1 VTQSFSNLLLAAMST
16 SSPPSAL
23 AAAQQPTPS
32 VNGTAKVEL
41 DTTSLH
47 ALETAQQDLFLLT
60 FVSDLQQH
68 VEGLS
73 VEALP
78 SHQASIKKEVI
89 KIVGLGSPIPS
100 RVVRNALGRI
110 LADSF
115 GRGSRSLLYE
125 TINELLAILNAGKAD
140 KELAGKHAAIV
151 CLGAIF
157 RAAGDS
163 AISLSGLTV
172 ASLLKLLKASSAGAR
187 GCVFRALVG
196 VIMGIKGSLDEH
208 VARDILK
215 AARNAATSDKSTFVQ
230 RCACSCLRSLVGET
244 AYFNNSNDFESF
256 RSTIWKVLDS
266 PVPSVRHAAAAAM
279 AAALQQ
285 AYSANS
291 GAAVPVLRKPKKSR
305 KPGEDLEDEAE
316 VERPGSPAP
325 GQVKPSV
332 RLAFTLKEV
341 LRVLSQ
347 QYCRAS
353 TTNRSRVGIAMCY
366 KFLLHLLPR
375 KTLEEDYA
383 SIAMHTYSE
392 LLNHPTI
399 SVNRHRLLLTRKLV
413 QWVLADVTVLLTENA
428 QINATRHLIN
438 DVLKNYPQVIPERRE
453 PSKRI
458 LTGALGTL
466 DDLLLRLGPAANVL
480 QDSCREALFQVV
492 QHPSHAVQ
500 SHAAQCFKTFLLAC
514 PSQLPRTIDHAMAQ
528 LQKEFQPAEG
538 KQPQRRSSGFAAVIA
553 IAVSCARHKPLYG
566 SVQTYSSIFTFATEL
581 LKSSAAAE
589 LRLSALQVQVAW
601 TLIGG
606 LMSLGPNFV
615 KVHLNQL
622 MLMWRNALPP
632 PLTHENATKRGHL
645 ETSFLS
651 HVRECALS
659 ALLMFLSSCS
669 TLVTFDGSKRISTML
684 HNTIMFLDS
693 LPPAREA
700 EDLSHRLLPALQLQ
714 DFAILLRRRV
724 LQCFSSL
731 VSLRHLEQSDVV
743 SQSDLI
749 GLTMR
754 TFTDPERP
762 ILKSLEASLANT
774 ASTFEGLWTTEDNWG
789 FGVSSLA
796 DSFDSYLPF
805 ESHSQ
810 PSKNMYTEQDISP
823 PDILLRAPAIP
834 AIEHDPALIARQ
846 ESSLDEVELSSPAT
860 SCVNLAIK
868 LFAIS
873 LPLQSARIQESTIE
887 QLITTVSQPL
897 QREPGRKAAMQVN
910 TALALLCALA
920 VGNNETPYVPGK
932 INVAAV
938 GQAISDLLT
947 RCIFSSDST
956 LRQIAARAMG
966 RICNLAG
973 TQFTNKQVKFLID
986 TIVANRDPSV
996 RAGCALALGY
1006 IHSEVG
1012 AMAASLHIKTIVGV
1026 LLSLCSDTHTV
1037 VHYWALKG
1045 LLLVAESAGLAFSTY
1060 AASTLGLLSQL
1071 YSNDSHNEEA
1081 ASQTTSNFELEL
1093 FSPLAIAQCVDSV
1106 INVLGPDLQDVSK
1119 ARNLILVLIGYLQ
1132 KEPSPQLRGESYQCL
1147 RHLCMYAPAHLQFAK
1162 YVLDLQSNLTS
1173 NEELLQSAAVKGL
1186 DELMKRNSS
1195 EVARVATSKLGDDL
1209 WSCLDDNPGSPS
1221 LQGML
1226 QNWMQ
1231 QTILLDAA
1239 EWIDKCQNILSRTR
1253 AKAPPPPSRTATAKT
1268 AVPDL
1273 ADEDVAGLTA
1283 AAGQGDTPD
1292 AAPEGQ
1298 EFLRWQTR
1306 DFAMR
1311 LLSEAM
1317 NIIRAAMST
1326 DRVIHAEEV
1335 LQSKVADV
1343 VRVAFSASTANV
1355 VELRVWGLRIIDQI
1369 LKLFGK
1375 TPDPDFL
1382 EASLLEQYQAQ
1393 ISSAL
1398 TPAFA
1403 ADSSPELAAEAIGVC
1418 ATFVA
1423 TGIVT
1428 NAERMGRIFKVLAL
1442 GVDNFTQPTPEPAI
1456 GDLKNLTPNA
1466 QAMLKMGILSGWA
1479 QLQLASGE
1487 QSYLEEILIPH
1498 IPKLAPLWLT
1508 SLQEFASLRFEPEIS
1523 DTLGGETA
1531 GGNLDERYASFN
1543 REVRLK
1549 FYQQNWLSIVD
1560 AIAVLVEKDSESVF
1574 DALDNKRVAST
1585 DGAANGTPPAGKDMS
1600 FREEPV
1606 AFFFILFGLAFEA
1619 LVTQARQDPSQA
1631 QSILQA
1637 LRKIL
1642 TPEVCGNAIYEDAVF
1657 NETTDTLDRLAL
1669 TSTRETQSVLV
1680 EIARNLS
1687 LDHVAAKS
1695 QDRDDK
1701 LSDDIEQLFEL
1712 TRIIILVLTGLVPT
1726 LEDPPAAATRRL
1738 GDDGNALVQLCF
1750 QALVDVASVFPA
1762 IIRADL
1768 HACIMHSYCAL
1779 LATGI
1784 CQDEVLPR
1792 IMPMFKAFLQDV
1804 VQSTPSAVASRLV
1817 RGCLHRMLSILTIAQ
1832 RRENEYAITCA
1843 KNTLLSMTILLTT
1856 ASAVISAND
1865 HLVASSLS
1873 ELLDCIQDVGLAK
1886 IASGCIRS
1894 LLVTNPKTPC
1904 DELASKTLW
1913 TRLIPFVADPEAEDP
1928 ENVKPALTQALVA
1941 SFSAVKGTGR
1951 FAAMSILI
1959 PVLLYRAKQIPPGTN
1974 AEAMR
1979 KESAARLLELV
1990 AADSI
1995 AFKVTVGLLGE
2006 GQRGELESLLRA
2018 AGVGRRQENEAE
2030 ESVEAKPAIALRMD
2044 FG

>member
-1 VTQSFSNLLLAAMST
+1 MAS
-16 SSPPSAL
+16 SSPSPQAASA
-23 AAAQQPTPS
+23 
-32 VNGTAKVEL
+32 VNGTTNLEL
-41 DTTSLH
+41 DVSKFHSLDS
-47 ALETAQQDLFLLT
+47 AQQDLYLLT
-60 FVSDLQQH
+60 FVSDLQRH
-68 VEGLS
+68 VEQLS
-73 VEALP
+73 AEALP

-89 KIVGLGSPIPS
+89 KIVGLGNPVPS
-100 RVVRNALGRI
+100 RVIRNTLGRI
-110 LADSF
+110 LADAFS
-115 GRGSRSLLYE
+115 RGSRQLLYE
-125 TINELLAILNAGKAD
+125 TINDLLAILSTGKPD
-140 KELAGKHAAIV
+140 KELSSKHNAVV
-151 CLGAIF
+151 CIGAVF

-172 ASLLKLLKASSAGAR
+172 ATLLKLLKASSVGVR

-196 VIMGIKGSLDEH
+196 VILGIQGSLDEH
-208 VARDILK
+208 VARDIWK
-215 AARNAATSDKSTFVQ
+215 NARNAAASEKATFVQ
-230 RCACSCLRSLVGET
+230 RCACSCLRSLASET
-244 AYFNNSNDFESF
+244 GYFNNSNDFEYLK
-256 RSTIWKVLDS
+256 STIWRVLDS
-266 PVPSVRHAAAAAM
+266 STPSVRHAAAGAM
-279 AAALQQ
+279 ASALEQ
-285 AYSANS
+285 AYSASSNTE
-291 GAAVPVLRKPKKSR
+291 VPVLRKPKKSK
-305 KPGEDLEDEAE
+305 KPGDDMEGE
-316 VERPGSPAP
+316 VEAVRPGSPGP

-332 RLAFTLKEV
+332 RLALSLKEA

-347 QYCRAS
+347 QFCRAS
-353 TTNRSRVGIAMCY
+353 TSNRARAGLATCY
-366 KFLLHLLPR
+366 KYLFHLLPR

-383 SIAMHTYSE
+383 TIATHTYVE

-399 SVNRHRLLLTRKLV
+399 SANRHRLLLTRKLV
-413 QWVLADVTVLLTENA
+413 QWILTDITHLLTENA
-428 QINATRHLIN
+428 QVNAARYLVN
-438 DVLKNYPQVIPERRE
+438 DLLKNYPQVVPERRE

-458 LTGALGTL
+458 LTGALTSL
-466 DDLLLRLGPAANVL
+466 NDLLLRLGPASNVL

-492 QHPSHAVQ
+492 QHPSHTVQ
-500 SHAAQCFKTFLLAC
+500 SHAAQCFKAFLLAC
-514 PSQLPRTIDHAMAQ
+514 PNQLTRTIDHAMVQ
-528 LQKEFQPAEG
+528 LQKEFQASEG
-538 KQPQRRSSGFAAVIA
+538 KQPHRKSLGFATTIAV
-553 IAVSCARHKPLYG
+553 AVSCAGQKPLYG
-566 SVQTYSSIFTFATEL
+566 SVQTYSTIFTFATDL
-581 LKSSAAAE
+581 LKSSGAAE
-589 LRLSALQVQVAW
+589 LRLSSLQVQVAW

-606 LMSLGPNFV
+606 LVSLGPSFV

-622 MLMWRNALPP
+622 MLMWRNALPH
-632 PLTHENATKRGHL
+632 PLTHENATRRGHL
-645 ETSFLS
+645 ELSFLS

-669 TLVTFDGSKRISTML
+669 SLVTFDGSKRISTML
-684 HNTIMFLDS
+684 QNTIMFLDS
-693 LPPAREA
+693 LPPARES
-700 EDLSHRLLPALQLQ
+700 EDVSHRLVPALQLQ

-724 LQCFSSL
+724 LQCFTSL

-762 ILKSLEASLANT
+762 VLKSLETSLANT
-774 ASTFEGLWTTEDNWG
+774 ASNFEGLWTTEDNWS

-796 DSFDSYLPF
+796 DKFDSYLPF
-805 ESHSQ
+805 SNHSQ
-810 PSKNMYTEQDISP
+810 SVSDLYTEQDIFE
-823 PDILLRAPAIP
+823 PDVLLRCPAIA

-846 ESSLDEVELSSPAT
+846 DTGLNEAEISSPAT
-860 SCVNLAIK
+860 SSINLAIK

-897 QREPGRKAAMQVN
+897 QREPGRKAAMQFN
-910 TALALLCALA
+910 AALALLCALGVA
-920 VGNNETPYVPGK
+920 NNETPYIAGK
-932 INVAAV
+932 MNVAAT
-938 GQAISDLLT
+938 GQAITDLLG
-947 RCIFSSDST
+947 RYICSPDPA
-956 LRQIAARAMG
+956 LRHVAARAVG

-973 TQFTNKQVKFLID
+973 TQFTNKEVKFLID

-996 RAGCALALGY
+996 RAGCALALGC
-1006 IHSEVG
+1006 IHSDVG
-1012 AMAASLHIKTIVGV
+1012 AMAASLHIKSIVGV
-1026 LLSLCSDTHTV
+1026 LLSLCSDTHST

-1045 LLLVAESAGLAFSTY
+1045 LVLVAESAGLAFSTY
-1060 AASTLGLLSQL
+1060 ATSSLGLLAQL
-1071 YSNDSHNEEA
+1071 YANDSHNEEA
-1081 ASQTTSNFELEL
+1081 ASLTTSNFELEL
-1093 FSPLAIAQCVDSV
+1093 FTPLAIAQCVDSV

-1132 KEPSPQLRGESYQCL
+1132 KEASPPLRSESYQCL

-1162 YVLDLQSNLTS
+1162 YVLDLQANLPS
-1173 NEELLQSAAVKGL
+1173 EEELLQSAAVQGL
-1186 DELMKRNSS
+1186 DELMKRNAS
-1195 EVARVATSKLGDDL
+1195 EVARVATSKLSDDL
-1209 WSCLDDNPGSPS
+1209 WIHLDDNPGNAS
-1221 LQGML
+1221 LQAML

-1231 QTILLDAA
+1231 QTILTDTA
-1239 EWIDKCQNILSRTR
+1239 EWIEKCQSILSKTR
-1253 AKAPPPPSRTATAKT
+1253 AKAAPPSRIQTATAKT
-1268 AVPDL
+1268 AAPDL

-1283 AAGQGDTPD
+1283 ATGGQGDAPD
-1292 AAPEGQ
+1292 AASEGQ

-1317 NIIRAAMST
+1317 DIIHAAMLP

-1335 LQSKVADV
+1335 LQSKIAEV

-1355 VELRVWGLRIIDQI
+1355 VELRIWGLRLIDQI

-1403 ADSSPELAAEAIGVC
+1403 ADSSPELAAEAIVVC

-1442 GVDNFTQPTPEPAI
+1442 GVDNLTKPTPEPAI
-1456 GDLKNLTPNA
+1456 GDLTNLSPNA

-1479 QLQLASGE
+1479 QLQLASSE
-1487 QSYLEEILIPH
+1487 QPYLEEILQPF

-1523 DTLGGETA
+1523 DTLGGEIA

-1543 REVRLK
+1543 REARLR
-1549 FYQQNWLSIVD
+1549 FYQNNWLSVVD

-1574 DALDNKRVAST
+1574 DALDNKRAST
-1585 DGAANGTPPAGKDMS
+1585 ANGDADGTVVAGKDMS

-1619 LVTQARQDPSQA
+1619 LVTQAREDPSQA
-1631 QSILQA
+1631 LSILQA
-1637 LRKIL
+1637 LKKIL

-1669 TSTRETQSVLV
+1669 TSTRETQGVLV

-1701 LSDDIEQLFEL
+1701 ISDDIEQLFEL

-1726 LEDPPAAATRRL
+1726 LKDPPGTASRRL
-1738 GDDGNALVQLCF
+1738 GDDGVALVQLCF

-1768 HACIMHSYCAL
+1768 HACIIHSYCTL
-1779 LATGI
+1779 LATGL

-1792 IMPMFKAFLQDV
+1792 IMPVFKAFLQDV
-1804 VQSTPSAVASRLV
+1804 FQSAPGKVASRLV
-1817 RGCLHRMLSILTIAQ
+1817 CGCLHRMLSTLTVAQ
-1832 RRENEYAITCA
+1832 RRENEHAITCA
-1843 KNTLLSMTILLTT
+1843 KNTLLSMTILITT
-1856 ASAVISAND
+1856 ASSVIPANSD
-1865 HLVASSLS
+1865 HVARSLS
-1873 ELLDCIQDVGLAK
+1873 ELLDCLQDVGLAK
-1886 IASGCIRS
+1886 IAAGCMRS
-1894 LLVTNPKTPC
+1894 LLVTNHKTPC
-1904 DELASKTLW
+1904 DEEVGRTLW
-1913 TRLIPFVADPEAEDP
+1913 TRLIPFVTDPEVEDP
-1928 ENVKPALTQALVA
+1928 ESVKTALTQALVA
-1941 SFSAVKGTGR
+1941 AVVTIRGRGR
-1951 FAAMSILI
+1951 FAAMSILV
-1959 PVLLYRAKQIPPGTN
+1959 PVLLLRAKQVRTGTN
-1974 AEAMR
+1974 LEAVR
-1979 KESAARLLELV
+1979 KENTARLLELV
-1990 AADSI
+1990 AADQI
-1995 AFKVTVGLLGE
+1995 AFKVTVGLLDDE
-2006 GQRGELESLLRA
+2006 QRSELETLLRA
-2018 AGVGRRQENEAE
+2018 AGVGKRQEVSME
-2030 ESVEAKPAIALRMD
+2030 ESVESRPAIELRLD

>member
-1 VTQSFSNLLLAAMST
+1 MA
-16 SSPPSAL
+16 
-23 AAAQQPTPS
+23 TPS
-32 VNGTAKVEL
+32 PAPQPQSAPAVNGAADLEL
-41 DTTSLH
+41 DVTKLHSLD
-47 ALETAQQDLFLLT
+47 TAQQDLYLLT
-60 FVSDLQQH
+60 FVSDLQRH
-68 VEGLS
+68 VEQLS
-73 VEALP
+73 AEALP

-89 KIVGLGSPIPS
+89 KIVGLGAPVPS
-100 RVVRNALGRI
+100 RVIRNALGRI
-110 LADSF
+110 LADVF
-115 GRGSRSLLYE
+115 ARGSRSLLYE
-125 TINELLAILNAGKAD
+125 TINDLLAILNTGKAD
-140 KELAGKHAAIV
+140 KELSSKHSAIV
-151 CLGAIF
+151 CIGAVF

-163 AISLSGLTV
+163 AISLSGLTA
-172 ASLLKLLKASSAGAR
+172 ASLIKLLKASSVGVR

-196 VIMGIKGSLDEH
+196 VVLGVKGSLDEH
-208 VARDILK
+208 VSRDILK

-230 RCACSCLRSLVGET
+230 RCACSCLRSLVSET
-244 AYFNNSNDFESF
+244 SYFNNSNDFESLK
-256 RSTIWKVLDS
+256 STIWKVLDS
-266 PVPSVRHAAAAAM
+266 SGSSVRHAAAAAM
-279 AAALQQ
+279 AASLQQ
-285 AYSANS
+285 AYSAT
-291 GAAVPVLRKPKKSR
+291 GHAEVPVLRKPKKSK
-305 KPGEDLEDEAE
+305 KPGDDLEEEAE
-316 VERPGSPAP
+316 IERPGSPAP

-332 RLAFTLKEV
+332 RLTLTLTEV

-347 QYCRAS
+347 HYCRAS
-353 TTNRSRVGIAMCY
+353 TTNRARAGIAMCY
-366 KFLLHLLPR
+366 RFLLRLLPR
-375 KTLEEDYA
+375 KPLEEEYA
-383 SIAMHTYSE
+383 SIATHMYAD

-399 SVNRHRLLLTRKLV
+399 SANRHRLLLTRKLV
-413 QWVLADVTVLLTENA
+413 QWMLADVTVLLTENA
-428 QINATRHLIN
+428 QINAARHLIN
-438 DVLKNYPQVIPERRE
+438 DVLKNYPQVMPERRE

-458 LTGALGTL
+458 LAGALTTL
-466 DDLLLRLGPAANVL
+466 NDLLLQLGPAANVL

-492 QHPSHAVQ
+492 QHPSHTVQ
-500 SHAAQCFKTFLLAC
+500 SHAAQCFKAFILAC
-514 PSQLPRTIDHAMAQ
+514 PNQLTRTIDHAMAQ
-528 LQKEFQPAEG
+528 LQKEFQPSEG
-538 KQPQRRSSGFAAVIA
+538 KQPHRRSLGFATAIA
-553 IAVSCARHKPLYG
+553 IAVSCARQKPLYG
-566 SVQTYSSIFTFATEL
+566 SVQTYFAIFTFATDL

-589 LRLSALQVQVAW
+589 LRLSAMQVQVAW

-606 LMSLGPNFV
+606 VVSLGPSFV

-632 PLTHENATKRGHL
+632 PLTHENASRRGHL
-645 ETSFLS
+645 ELSFLS

-669 TLVTFDGSKRISTML
+669 GLITFDGSKRISTML
-684 HNTIMFLDS
+684 HNTILFLNS
-693 LPPAREA
+693 LPPARES
-700 EDLSHRLLPALQLQ
+700 EDLSHRLVPALQLQ

-724 LQCFSSL
+724 LQCFASL
-731 VSLRHLEQSDVV
+731 VSLRHLEQTEVV

-749 GLTMR
+749 GLTMT

-762 ILKSLEASLANT
+762 VLKSLEASLANT
-774 ASTFEGLWTTEDNWG
+774 ASTFEGLWTTEDNWS
-789 FGVSSLA
+789 FGVSSLV
-796 DSFDSYLPF
+796 DHFDTYLPF
-805 ESHSQ
+805 ESHS
-810 PSKNMYTEQDISP
+810 PPGSDMYTDQDVSV
-823 PDILLRAPAIP
+823 PDILLRCPAIP
-834 AIEHDPALIARQ
+834 AIEHDAALIARQ
-846 ESSLDEVELSSPAT
+846 DTSSSDAELSSPAT
-860 SCVNLAIK
+860 SCVNLSIK

-873 LPLQSARIQESTIE
+873 LPLQSGRIQESTIE
-887 QLITTVSQPL
+887 QLITTVSQQL

-910 TALALLCALA
+910 AALALLCALA
-920 VGNNETPYVPGK
+920 VANNETPYTSGK
-932 INVAAV
+932 MNVGAI
-938 GQAISDLLT
+938 GQAIIDLLGKYM
-947 RCIFSSDST
+947 CSSDPA
-956 LRQIAARAMG
+956 LRHIAARAIG

-973 TQFTNKQVKFLID
+973 TQFTNKEVKFLID
-986 TIVANRDPSV
+986 MIVANRDPSV
-996 RAGCALALGY
+996 RAGCALALGH

-1012 AMAASLHIKTIVGV
+1012 AMAASLHIKSIVGV
-1026 LLSLCSDTHTV
+1026 LLSLCSDTHTI
-1037 VHYWALKG
+1037 VHFWALKG
-1045 LLLVAESAGLAFSTY
+1045 LVLVAESAGLAFSTY
-1060 AASTLGLLSQL
+1060 ATSTLGLLAQL

-1081 ASQTTSNFELEL
+1081 ASLTTSNFELEL
-1093 FSPLAIAQCVDSV
+1093 FTPLAIAQCVDSV
-1106 INVLGPDLQDVSK
+1106 VNVLGPDLQDVSK
-1119 ARNLILVLIGYLQ
+1119 ARNLILVLVGYLQ
-1132 KEPSPQLRGESYQCL
+1132 KEASAQLRSESYQCL

-1162 YVLDLQSNLTS
+1162 YVLDLQANLLS
-1173 NEELLQSAAVKGL
+1173 DEELLQSAAVKGL
-1186 DELMKRNSS
+1186 DELMKRNAS

-1209 WSCLDDNPGSPS
+1209 WARLDDNPGSGS
-1221 LQGML
+1221 LQAML

-1231 QTILLDAA
+1231 QTILLDTAD
-1239 EWIDKCQNILSRTR
+1239 WVDKCQSILSRTR
-1253 AKAPPPPSRTATAKT
+1253 AKAPLTSRVQTATVKT
-1268 AVPDL
+1268 AMPDL

-1283 AAGQGDTPD
+1283 AAGGQGDAAD

-1317 NIIRAAMST
+1317 DIIHAGMSP

-1355 VELRVWGLRIIDQI
+1355 VELRIWGLRIIDQI

-1442 GVDNFTQPTPEPAI
+1442 GVDNLTRPTPEAAI
-1456 GDLKNLTPNA
+1456 GDLNNLSPNA
-1466 QAMLKMGILSGWA
+1466 QAMLKMAILSGWA
-1479 QLQLASGE
+1479 QLQLASAD
-1487 QSYLEEILIPH
+1487 QPYLEEILQPF

-1523 DTLGGETA
+1523 DTLGGEVA

-1549 FYQQNWLSIVD
+1549 FYQTSWLSVVD

-1574 DALDNKRVAST
+1574 DALDNKRVSAA
-1585 DGAANGTPPAGKDMS
+1585 DGQANGTATPGKDMS

-1619 LVTQARQDPSQA
+1619 LVTQAREDPSQVL
-1631 QSILQA
+1631 SILQA

-1669 TSTRETQSVLV
+1669 TSTRETQSELV

-1687 LDHVAAKS
+1687 LDHIAAKN

-1712 TRIIILVLTGLVPT
+1712 TRIIILVLTGLIPT
-1726 LEDPPAAATRRL
+1726 LEDPPGVASRRL
-1738 GDDGNALVQLCF
+1738 GDDGIALVQLCF

-1768 HACIMHSYCAL
+1768 HACIMHSYCTI

-1784 CQDEVLPR
+1784 CQDAVLPR
-1792 IMPMFKAFLQDV
+1792 IMPIFKAFLQDV
-1804 VQSTPSAVASRLV
+1804 IQSAPGDVASRLV
-1817 RGCLHRMLSILTIAQ
+1817 RGCLRRMLSILAVAQ
-1832 RRENEYAITCA
+1832 RRENEHAITCA

-1856 ASAVISAND
+1856 ASSVLPAND
-1865 HLVASSLS
+1865 DSVAQSLS
-1873 ELLDCIQDVGLAK
+1873 ELLDCLQDVGLAK
-1886 IASGCIRS
+1886 IAAGCMRS
-1894 LLVTNPKTPC
+1894 LLVTHPKSAC
-1904 DELASKTLW
+1904 DEVVGRALW
-1913 TRLIPFVADPEAEDP
+1913 TRLVQFVSDHEAEDP
-1928 ENVKPALTQALVA
+1928 ESVKAALTQALVA
-1941 SFSAVKGTGR
+1941 AVVTIKDSGR
-1951 FAAMSILI
+1951 PAAMSILV
-1959 PVLLYRAKQIPPGTN
+1959 PVLLLRAKQVVPAAINSET
-1974 AEAMR
+1974 MR

-1990 AADSI
+1990 AADQI
-1995 AFKVTVGLLGE
+1995 AFKVTVGLLDE
-2006 GQRGELESLLRA
+2006 EQRSELESLLRA
-2018 AGVGRRQENEAE
+2018 AGVGKRQEKSAE
-2030 ESVEAKPAIALRMD
+2030 ENVEARPAIELRMD

>member
-1 VTQSFSNLLLAAMST
+1 MT
-16 SSPPSAL
+16 SSPSPAPH
-23 AAAQQPTPS
+23 PTPA
-32 VNGTAKVEL
+32 VNGVSNLEL
-41 DTTSLH
+41 DVAKLHSLDS
-47 ALETAQQDLFLLT
+47 AQQDLFLLS
-60 FVSDLQQH
+60 FVSDLQRY
-68 VEGLS
+68 VEQLS
-73 VEALP
+73 AEALP
-78 SHQASIKKEVI
+78 SHQASIKREVI
-89 KIVGLGSPIPS
+89 KIVGLGAPVPS
-100 RVVRNALGRI
+100 RVIRNALGRI

-125 TINELLAILNAGKAD
+125 TTNELLNILNAGKAD
-140 KELAGKHAAIV
+140 KELTGKHAAVV
-151 CLGAIF
+151 CIGALF

-163 AISLSGLTV
+163 AISMSGVVV
-172 ASLLKLLKASSAGAR
+172 ASLLKLLKASSAGVR

-196 VIMGIKGSLDEH
+196 VVMGIKGSLDEY
-208 VARDILK
+208 VTRDIFK
-215 AARNAATSDKSTFVQ
+215 SARNAATGDKSTFVQ
-230 RCACSCLRSLVGET
+230 RCACSCIRSLVGET
-244 AYFNNSNDFESF
+244 SYFNNSNDFDSL
-256 RSTIWKVLDS
+256 RTTIWKALDS
-266 PVPSVRHAAAAAM
+266 SAPSVRHAAASAM

-285 AYSANS
+285 AYSAS
-291 GAAVPVLRKPKKSR
+291 GHADVPVLRKPKKTR
-305 KPGEDLEDEAE
+305 KPGEDLEEEAE
-316 VERPGSPAP
+316 AERPGSPAP
-325 GQVKPSV
+325 KPAV
-332 RLAFTLKEV
+332 RLTLSLHEA
-341 LRVLSQ
+341 LRFLSQ
-347 QYCRAS
+347 YYCRAS
-353 TTNRSRVGIAMCY
+353 TTNRARAGVAMCY
-366 KFLLHLLPR
+366 MYLLRLLPR
-375 KTLEEDYA
+375 KVLEEDYA
-383 SIAMHTYSE
+383 SIAMHFYSE
-392 LLNHPTI
+392 LLDFPSI

-413 QWVLADVTVLLTENA
+413 QWILSDVTVLLTENA
-428 QINATRHLIN
+428 QINAARHLIN
-438 DVLKNYPQVIPERRE
+438 SVLKNYPQVMPERRE

-458 LTGALGTL
+458 LTGALTTL
-466 DDLLLRLGPAANVL
+466 NDLLLRLGPAANVL

-492 QHPSHAVQ
+492 QHPSHTVH
-500 SHAAQCFKTFLLAC
+500 SHAAQCFKAFILAC
-514 PSQLPRTIDHAMAQ
+514 PNQLMRTVEHSMAQ
-528 LQKEFQPAEG
+528 LQKEFQPSEG
-538 KQPQRRSSGFAAVIA
+538 KQPHRRLLGFADAIAV
-553 IAVSCARHKPLYG
+553 AVSCARQKPLYG
-566 SVQTYSSIFTFATEL
+566 SVQTYSAIFTFATDL

-606 LMSLGPNFV
+606 VLSLGPSYV

-622 MLMWRNALPP
+622 MLMWRNSLPP
-632 PLTHENATKRGHL
+632 PLTHENATKRGQL
-645 ETSFLS
+645 EMSFLS
-651 HVRECALS
+651 HVRES
-659 ALLMFLSSCS
+659 ALGALLTFLSSCS
-669 TLVTFDGSKRISTML
+669 SLVTFDGSKRISIML
-684 HNTIMFLDS
+684 HNTIVFLDS
-693 LPPAREA
+693 LPPAREVD
-700 EDLSHRLLPALQLQ
+700 DLSHRLLPALQLQ

-724 LQCFSSL
+724 LQCFSAL
-731 VSLRHLEQSDVV
+731 VSLRHLEQSDIV

-762 ILKSLEASLANT
+762 VLKGLEATLANT
-774 ASTFEGLWTTEDNWG
+774 ASTFEGLWTTEDNWV

-796 DSFDSYLPF
+796 DNFDTYIPF
-805 ESHSQ
+805 ESRTH
-810 PSKNMYTEQDISP
+810 PATDFYTEQEISV
-823 PDILLRAPAIP
+823 PDILLRCPAIP
-834 AIEHDPALIARQ
+834 AIEHDPSLIARQ
-846 ESSLDEVELSSPAT
+846 LAGSNEAETSSPAT

-873 LPLQSARIQESTIE
+873 LPLQSPRIQESTIE

-897 QREPGRKAAMQVN
+897 QREPGRRAAMQVN
-910 TALALLCALA
+910 AALALLCALA
-920 VGNNETPYVPGK
+920 VANNETPYTSGK
-932 INVAAV
+932 LNLAAI
-938 GQAISDLLT
+938 GQAITDLLGIYI
-947 RCIFSSDST
+947 CNVDST
-956 LRQIAARAMG
+956 LRDIAARAIG

-973 TQFTNKQVKFLID
+973 TQFTNRVVKFLID

-996 RAGCALALGY
+996 RAGCALALGS

-1012 AMAASLHIKTIVGV
+1012 AMAASLHIKSIVGV
-1026 LLSLCSDTHTV
+1026 LLSLCSDTHTT
-1037 VHYWALKG
+1037 VHYSALKG

-1060 AASTLGLLSQL
+1060 ATSTLGLLAQL

-1081 ASQTTSNFELEL
+1081 ASLTTSNLEL
-1093 FSPLAIAQCVDSV
+1093 QLFTPLAIAQCVDSV
-1106 INVLGPDLQDVSK
+1106 VNVLGPDLQDVSK

-1132 KEPSPQLRGESYQCL
+1132 KEPSARLRSESYQCL

-1162 YVLDLQSNLTS
+1162 YVLDLQAILPAD
-1173 NEELLQSAAVKGL
+1173 EELLQSAAVSGL
-1186 DELMKRNSS
+1186 DELMKRNAS

-1209 WSCLDDNPGSPS
+1209 WARLDDDPGNAV
-1221 LQGML
+1221 LQSML

-1231 QTILLDAA
+1231 QTILLDTA

-1253 AKAPPPPSRTATAKT
+1253 AKVPPQPKLQIATAKT
-1268 AVPDL
+1268 AMPDL

-1283 AAGQGDTPD
+1283 ATAGQGDVPD

-1317 NIIRAAMST
+1317 DIIQAEMSP

-1335 LQSKVADV
+1335 LQSRIADV

-1355 VELRVWGLRIIDQI
+1355 VELRIWGLRLIDQI
-1369 LKLFGK
+1369 LRLFGK

-1403 ADSSPELAAEAIGVC
+1403 ADSSPELAAEAILVC

-1428 NAERMGRIFKVLAL
+1428 NADRMGRIFKVLAL
-1442 GVDNFTQPTPEPAI
+1442 GVENLTQPTPEAAI
-1456 GDLKNLTPNA
+1456 GDLKNISPNA

-1479 QLQLASGE
+1479 QLQLSSAE
-1487 QSYLEEILIPH
+1487 QPYLEEILQPF

-1531 GGNLDERYASFN
+1531 GGNLNERYASFN

-1549 FYQQNWLSIVD
+1549 FYQNNWLSIVD

-1574 DALDNKRVAST
+1574 NALDNKRISTT
-1585 DGAANGTPPAGKDMS
+1585 DGEANGSIVPGKDMS

-1619 LVTQARQDPSQA
+1619 LVTQAREDPSQVL
-1631 QSILQA
+1631 SILQA

-1687 LDHVAAKS
+1687 LDHVAAKNH
-1695 QDRDDK
+1695 DRDDK

-1726 LEDPPAAATRRL
+1726 LEDPPGASTRAL
-1738 GDDGNALVQLCF
+1738 GDDGIALVQLCF

-1768 HACIMHSYCAL
+1768 HACIMHSYCTL

-1784 CQDEVLPR
+1784 CQDEVLPQ
-1792 IMPMFKAFLQDV
+1792 IMPIFKAFLQDV
-1804 VQSTPSAVASRLV
+1804 IHSASREVALRLI
-1817 RGCLHRMLSILTIAQ
+1817 RGCLHRMLAILTVAQ
-1832 RRENEYAITCA
+1832 RRENDHAITCA

-1856 ASAVISAND
+1856 ASSVIDAND
-1865 HLVASSLS
+1865 DLVAKSLA
-1873 ELLDCIQDVGLAK
+1873 ELLDCLQDVGLAK
-1886 IASGCIRS
+1886 IAAGCMRS
-1894 LLVTNPKTPC
+1894 LLLTNPKTPC
-1904 DELASKTLW
+1904 DESISRTLW
-1913 TRLIPFVADPEAEDP
+1913 TQLIPFISNPDAEDP
-1928 ENVKPALTQALVA
+1928 ESVKPALTQALVA
-1941 SFSAVKGTGR
+1941 AVATIRNPGR
-1951 FAAMSILI
+1951 FAAMPILI
-1959 PVLLYRAKQIPPGTN
+1959 PLVLVRAKQVPTGSS
-1974 AEAMR
+1974 ADASRREG
-1979 KESAARLLELV
+1979 AARLLELV
-1990 AADSI
+1990 SADST
-1995 AFKVTVGLLGE
+1995 AFKVTVGLLDE
-2006 GQRGELESLLRA
+2006 EQRGQLEGLLRA
-2018 AGVGRRQENEAE
+2018 TGVGRRQEREAE
-2030 ESVEAKPAIALRMD
+2030 ENVETRPAIALRMD